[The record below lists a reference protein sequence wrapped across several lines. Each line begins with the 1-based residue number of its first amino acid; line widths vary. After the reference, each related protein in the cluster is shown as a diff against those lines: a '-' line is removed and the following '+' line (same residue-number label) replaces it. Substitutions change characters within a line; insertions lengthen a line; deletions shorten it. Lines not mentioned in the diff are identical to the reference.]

1 MQAKDVKNVVYVQE
15 KSYSPVLYEGESFYS
30 AIQKHYSQ
38 GCWIAHHPNGVIAGY
53 MIAYPVRA
61 NEPPPL
67 DTDSFPPLHECRS
80 LHLHDM
86 AIHPDWRGL
95 GLTKMLMQQYERL
108 LSKSHFALASLIA
121 VQNTKIFWEKYGFRV
136 SSDNKDLSSYGDE
149 AYYMIKSKVYN
160 G

>member
-15 KSYSPVLYEGESFYS
+15 KSYIPSLYERQSLYL
-30 AIQKHYSQ
+30 AIQQHYPQ
-38 GCWIAHHPNGVIAGY
+38 GCWVAYNTYGSVAGY
-53 MIAYPVRA
+53 MIAYPVLE

-67 DTDSFPPLHECRS
+67 DTAVIYPLHECRA

-136 SSDNKDLSSYGDE
+136 SSDNKDLSSYGDD
-149 AYYMIKSKVYN
+149 AYYMIKSKAYN
-160 G
+160 E